1 MANGLRLRGIDF
13 LNHLANVIETIRGSK
28 VNVLRVPI
36 VALATTAAIAVA
48 SPIAAGAARPASHAA
63 VAATRDDNANL
74 QLFLQRLLQKHPR
87 VTRAALARVK
97 SRPLF
102 FQYMYV
108 SGAIAVTSAASPPGV
123 RREMCTLVKS
133 DPARLEAAAR
143 TTLRPSELAYIQSKG
158 WTVGSVARTYRLGVV
173 FGCGLRPE

>member
-1 MANGLRLRGIDF
+1 MKARVRL
-13 LNHLANVIETIRGSK
+13 
-28 VNVLRVPI
+28 
-36 VALATTAAIAVA
+36 VALATTAAVAVA
-48 SPIAAGAARPASHAA
+48 SPIAAGARPASHAA
-63 VAATRDDNANL
+63 VAATRDDNGNL
-74 QLFLQRLLQKHPR
+74 QLALQRELEKHPR

-123 RREMCTLVKS
+123 RREMCSLAKS
-133 DPARLEAAAR
+133 DPARFDWAASQ
-143 TTLRPSELAYIQSKG
+143 TLHPSELAYIRSKG
-158 WTVGSVARTYRLGVV
+158 WSVSSVTRTYRLGVL